1 MASSFLGT
9 CLKSVAFDRNFNE
22 KKQMNTAGPQMR
34 PTTKDLAI
42 EAGVSLATVD
52 RVLNDRPG
60 VRQDTIAKVNQA
72 IQKLGFIRNVVAAN
86 LARGKSYRFL
96 FLLPRTGDAFLAGLI
111 ARIDEANQIFAAE
124 MVHADVMHIHE
135 SDPHQIA
142 HALGSLDL
150 DQVDGVA
157 IMAPESPQVRDAKAR
172 LIEKGID
179 TVSFIAGQITSD
191 HDDFVGIDNHAAGAT
206 AGRLMGRFLERSA
219 GTILIIAETMLAR
232 DSLERRLG
240 FDEIINIDYPHL
252 TVLPSLETYGDAER
266 TARIIRNSFSSQH
279 SIAGVYIVS
288 SEARVPLEVVTEV
301 FAKDKPVII
310 AHERTPF
317 TEAALRSHQVDALIT
332 QDPGHLVR
340 SAIRILRARR
350 DRREILASQEKIR
363 IEVLITENL

>member
-1 MASSFLGT
+1 MASLILGT
-9 CLKSVAFDRNFNE
+9 YLIPVALDMNFNE
-22 KKQMNTAGPQMR
+22 KKHMTKAGSPMR

-52 RVLNDRPG
+52 RVLNGRPG
-60 VRQDTIAKVNQA
+60 VREDTIVKVNDA
-72 IQKLGFIRNVVAAN
+72 IKKLGFIRNVVAAN

-96 FLLPRTGDAFLAGLI
+96 FLLPRTEGEFLTGLVE
-111 ARIDEANQIFAAE
+111 RIDEANQIFAAE
-124 MVHADVMHIHE
+124 MIHADVMHIHE

-142 HALGSLDL
+142 NLLGSLDL
-150 DQVDGVA
+150 DEVDGIA

-172 LIEKGID
+172 LVEKGID
-179 TVSFIAGQITSD
+179 TISFIAGQLASGP
-191 HDDFVGIDNHAAGAT
+191 DDFVGIDNHAAGAT

-219 GTILIIAETMLAR
+219 GAILVIAETMLAR

-240 FDEIINIDYPHL
+240 FDEIINADYPHL
-252 TVLPSLETYGDAER
+252 TVLPSLETYGDPER
-266 TARIIRNSFSSQH
+266 TARIIRNSLLSH
-279 SIAGVYIVS
+279 HTIAGVYIVS

-301 FAKDKPVII
+301 FADNKPVIF

-363 IEVLITENL
+363 IEVLIKENL